1 MPLSIRLP
9 EDLEARLT
17 KLARRTG
24 RSKTYYVTE
33 AIREHLA
40 DLEDVYVAER
50 RLSDLRAGR
59 SDTVALAELMTK
71 HGLED

>member
-17 KLARRTG
+17 RLARRTG
-24 RSKTYYVTE
+24 RTKSYYITE

-40 DLEDVYVAER
+40 DLEDIYIAER
-50 RLSDLRAGR
+50 RLSEIRAGK
-59 SDTVALAELMTK
+59 AETIPLEDVMTK
-71 HGLED
+71 HDVAD

>member
-17 KLARRTG
+17 RLAKRTG
-24 RSKTYYVTE
+24 RSKSYYVTE

-40 DLEDVYVAER
+40 DLEDIYIAER
-50 RLSDLRAGR
+50 RLSEIRAGR
-59 SDTVALAELMTK
+59 VETVPLGEVMAK
-71 HGLED
+71 HGLAD